1 MAYLDFGRA
10 VRGVDTLLRQRLG
23 IREITDDEECIFRV
37 SLAAARASL
46 RLSDGTRVAAGAA
59 VLELHFWNEHL
70 PIMPAQGPSVAWAN
84 LLKRRLYRSLAI
96 LAAHLEGDPLLAD
109 IIALN
114 GAPPFASRLG
124 LAQMVRTARRF
135 GFEVI
140 DPDAPPDRHG
150 RLYLLLDGLLLWGM
164 ARAYNPASLSG
175 KRLRRQRYQL
185 WMSRARLLGRYAGGL
200 GPAAPTRH

>member
-1 MAYLDFGRA
+1 MAHLDFGRA
-10 VRGVDTLLRQRLG
+10 VRGVDTLLRQHLG

-37 SLAAARASL
+37 SLAVARTSL
-46 RLSDGTRVAAGAA
+46 WLSDGTRVAAGTP

-84 LLKRRLYRSLAI
+84 LLKRRLYRSLATVT
-96 LAAHLEGDPLLAD
+96 AYLEGDPRLAD

-150 RLYLLLDGLLLWGM
+150 RLYLLLDGILLWGM
-164 ARAYNPASLSG
+164 ARAYNPASVSG
-175 KRLRRQRYQL
+175 KGLRRQRYQL
-185 WMSRARLLGRYAGGL
+185 WISRARLLGRYAGGPN
-200 GPAAPTRH
+200 PAAPTRH